1 LLAGVNGTSSL
12 TLKMFTPAYDRISY
26 GFEDVDVVEVILLK
40 LMMMMMMMVVWESFI
55 VKKSSSQ

>member
-12 TLKMFTPAYDRISY
+12 TLKMFTAAYDRISY

-40 LMMMMMMMVVWESFI
+40 LMMMMMMVIWESFI